1 MSKRKKRAKKAQEKR
16 VHKLSGDAMSKFMKQ
31 SLELVKPAKAEAQEI
46 LNKYMTN
53 PILEEECK
61 WQLHSVE
68 ETLESLNLTTM
79 VKEGRVGA
87 CFGCNP
93 RMIKIRV
100 PNTHRVSDG
109 DGEGMMKLTI
119 PSKQYGKLLNKR
131 CPKNQSRSAKV
142 TIIEDEE
149 GGLLAI
155 IFRGIIP
162 NHLMK
167 QHKHAEEW
175 FEMEKDTMYTVGC
188 KAATYPNGYKIAQQL
203 KNKFVL
209 DSDGLKSSNVKQ
221 VIKLSVTGTGGN
233 ARMSYR
239 NAKRKVVDRTF
250 TSAIQRKAYNFSEMK
265 EKPFQDL
272 TTFMSELYENVT
284 TYWVRRFGCPED
296 KIDDVVESAMKELQ
310 VAFCRIEQHDYHLG
324 NHIDPSSN
332 FPHCIFGKTNYTWD
346 EDANEWKG
354 RSSDGGKLILLD
366 GCVPLDYEPSDVVF
380 LNGNILHSVTNLKP
394 KAGHKQKKSD
404 ALLTRSSMQIFSG
417 FLRNENKHGRYGS
430 FSSWWH

>member
-1 MSKRKKRAKKAQEKR
+1 MSKRKKRAKKANEKR
-16 VHKLSGDAMSKFMKQ
+16 VHKLGDDVMSKFMKQ
-31 SLELVKPAKAEAQEI
+31 SSELVKPAKAQGQAI

-61 WQLHSVE
+61 WELHSAE
-68 ETLESLNLTTM
+68 ETLESFNLTTM
-79 VKEGRVGA
+79 VKEGRLGA
-87 CFGCNP
+87 QFAGNP
-93 RMIKIRV
+93 KMIKIRV

-109 DGEGMMKLTI
+109 DGGRMMKLTI
-119 PSKQYGKLLNKR
+119 PSKKYDKILNKR
-131 CPKNQSRSAKV
+131 CPKNQCRSAKV
-142 TIIEDEE
+142 TIIEDEQ
-149 GGLLAI
+149 GGLMAI

-162 NHLMK
+162 NQLMK

-188 KAATYPNGYKIAQQL
+188 KAATYPNMYKIAQQM
-203 KNKFVL
+203 KNKYVL

-233 ARMSYR
+233 VRMRYR
-239 NAKRKVVDRTF
+239 NAKRNVVDRTF
-250 TSAIQRKAYNFSEMK
+250 TSAIQRKAYKFSEMK
-265 EKPFQDL
+265 EKPFQEL
-272 TTFMSELYENVT
+272 TTFMSELYKNVA
-284 TYWVRRFGCPED
+284 TYWISRFQCPED
-296 KIDDVVESAMKELQ
+296 NIDDVVETAMKALK

-324 NHIDPSSN
+324 THSDPSSK
-332 FPHCIFGKTNYTWD
+332 FPHCIFGNTNYSWD

-380 LNGNILHSVTNLKP
+380 LNGNMLHLVTNLKP
-394 KAGHKQKKSD
+394 KAGQKQQKSD
-404 ALLTRSSMQIFSG
+404 AALSRSSMQIYTDY
-417 FLRNENKHGRYGS
+417 LRNENKHGRYGS